1 MTNPERGDES
11 LPQPEESG
19 AIENGIIA
27 PETDDAVN
35 SVNTVLKAS
44 VEAIV
49 YVAEDPVTLEQIVAA
64 IENSTR
70 PDVLRAL
77 LSLQDEYRKDDR
89 GLEIREIAGGYKM
102 FTKAEHHETI
112 RKFVKNLTPP
122 LKLSMAALETLATI
136 AYRQPVTIPEIQQIR
151 GVNATGV
158 LKTLLE
164 RKLITTAGRKNVIG
178 RPILYKTT
186 REFLVKFG
194 LSGIAELPTL
204 EEFGELA
211 RAALSGSSSENVSA
225 SDTPLRDELA
235 DAGSPVEVSPIE
247 ESGGSSTTENN
258 DGDIASKSHTP
269 DATAND
275 VPPADGESN
284 GS

>member
-1 MTNPERGDES
+1 MENDLTNPERGDES

-211 RAALSGSSSENVSA
+211 RAALSGSSS
-225 SDTPLRDELA
+225 
-235 DAGSPVEVSPIE
+235 
-247 ESGGSSTTENN
+247 
-258 DGDIASKSHTP
+258 
-269 DATAND
+269 
-275 VPPADGESN
+275 
-284 GS
+284 